1 MGCVLSNLAHMKKSL
16 FPEKVV
22 GRKKSR
28 GVAHTLCCEVLSRKK
43 KLKITNKKLDNISDE
58 NLYSKFEA

>member
-1 MGCVLSNLAHMKKSL
+1 MWQICAYEKVVTRF

-28 GVAHTLCCEVLSRKK
+28 GVAHTL
-43 KLKITNKKLDNISDE
+43 
-58 NLYSKFEA
+58 